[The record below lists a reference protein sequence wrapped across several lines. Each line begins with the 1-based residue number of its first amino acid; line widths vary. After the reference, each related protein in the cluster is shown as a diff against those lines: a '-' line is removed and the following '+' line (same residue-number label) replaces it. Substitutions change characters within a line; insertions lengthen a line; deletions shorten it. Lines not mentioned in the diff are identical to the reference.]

1 MTGFLSLLRLNN
13 TSLCIYTHHI
23 SFTHSSISGHTG
35 SLHTW
40 LLWIGLQWTWEY
52 IFDPDSDSSSLGWGT
67 WSKTAGSWDS
77 SIFNLLRNLHAVF
90 QSGCTILHLHQW
102 CTRVPIFTH
111 SHQHF
116 LFGFLNYLPIHWVDT
131 CTNPA
136 IYKMLGPQWGA
147 RQILPALEKPASW
160 HNIGMLNKHRQDECF
175 LKRRS
180 AVSWK
185 NGDLILEAFQ
195 LQVLWIYEIFFP
207 KGTWVSWATTA

>member
-1 MTGFLSLLRLNN
+1 MGVQRVRRDLATEHTTHTLTDSQVAFACCRGWVMPLWARVYKYLLLN
-13 TSLCIYTHHI
+13 SFFILEGVYIYI
-23 SFTHSSISGHTG
+23 YPEME
-35 SLHTW
+35 
-40 LLWIGLQWTWEY
+40 LLDDVVH
-52 IFDPDSDSSSLGWGT
+52 F
-67 WSKTAGSWDS
+67 
-77 SIFNLLRNLHAVF
+77 IFNFLRNCHTVF